1 MFICKHIKDNFFINF
16 INLVNKMKLG
26 KRLSDKTKNNS
37 LQRFILYFLVLAFVT
52 SLISSIVLS
61 ILLVCTKRDL
71 SLTVD
76 GFTLASTG
84 PIVLI
89 DAFKKEGDVHI
100 LPYDDFNPM
109 KERKGLRYIETLFL
123 KSYKDRVK
131 SWDTA
136 KVVHHGSESWGKE

>member
-76 GFTLASTG
+76 GFTLDAGEAPILGQFG
-84 PIVLI
+84 PVATVILLI
-89 DAFKKEGDVHI
+89 GFPFILLLTLVAYSFYISVDGIKNKLDV
-100 LPYDDFNPM
+100 F
-109 KERKGLRYIETLFL
+109 
-123 KSYKDRVK
+123 
-131 SWDTA
+131 
-136 KVVHHGSESWGKE
+136 